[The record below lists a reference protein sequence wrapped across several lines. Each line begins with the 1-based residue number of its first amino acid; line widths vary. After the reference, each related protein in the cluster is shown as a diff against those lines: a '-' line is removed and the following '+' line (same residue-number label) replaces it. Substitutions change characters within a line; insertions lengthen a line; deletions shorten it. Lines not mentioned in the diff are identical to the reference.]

1 MKENLHSKKKRR
13 IFMKTKNYLTL
24 KNLLNAMNLEDD
36 TRIELYNKSG
46 EIYEFNSKEIDDK
59 FLEKSVL
66 KYKQDNSIPNIHIK
80 LNI

>member
-1 MKENLHSKKKRR
+1 MKN
-13 IFMKTKNYLTL
+13 KNYLTL
-24 KNLLNAMNLEDD
+24 RNLLNAMNLEDNI
-36 TRIELYNKSG
+36 RIELYNKSG

>member
-1 MKENLHSKKKRR
+1 
-13 IFMKTKNYLTL
+13 MKTKNYLTL

-36 TRIELYNKSG
+36 TRIELYNKNG
-46 EIYEFNSKEIDDK
+46 EIYEFNSKEIDNK

-66 KYKQDNSIPNIHIK
+66 KYKQDNNIPNIHIK